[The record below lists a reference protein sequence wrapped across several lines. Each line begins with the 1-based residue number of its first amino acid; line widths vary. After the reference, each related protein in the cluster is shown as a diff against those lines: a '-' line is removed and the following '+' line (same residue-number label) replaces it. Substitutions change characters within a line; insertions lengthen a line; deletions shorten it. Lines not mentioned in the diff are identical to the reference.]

1 MGVHGGS
8 VPAMTDAP
16 DRSAPADNLPQRF
29 DAVVVGGGHNGL
41 VAAAYLARAGRSVLV
56 LERLDHVGG
65 AAVSEHTFGGVP
77 ALLSRYSYLVSLM
90 PRQIIH
96 ELQLPVRLARRR
108 YSSYTPVP
116 GDPRRGLLVDT
127 QDDESTARS
136 FAEVTG
142 STSESLA
149 WQRFYEMTG
158 RVARAVFPTM
168 TEPLR
173 SESQMRALVGDDEA
187 WEALV
192 HAPLGELLSRT
203 FRDDTVRGVALT
215 DGLIGTFA
223 SADSPTLQQNRCFM
237 YHVIGGGTG
246 DWDVPIGGM
255 GAVTDALASAA
266 SSAGARI
273 VTGALV
279 TTVDPG
285 GAVTWTDG
293 RGRTHT
299 TAATHVL
306 AGCAPTTLA
315 ALLGEPAALPGEEGY
330 PEGAQLKVNMVLR
343 RLPRLLDPDVD
354 PAAAFGG
361 TFHINEGYRQLQ
373 AAYDEAL
380 GDRQPSL
387 PPCEIYCHSL
397 SDPSIL
403 GPELQAAGAHTLTLF
418 GLHMPARLFRADNEG
433 ARAVAL
439 NATLRSL
446 DSVLGEPIEDC
457 LWTAPDG
464 TPCLEVR
471 TPVDLEESVGLP
483 GGNIFHRDLAWPW
496 AQDEADVGRWG
507 VETEHPRVLL
517 CGAGA
522 RRGGGVSGIP
532 GRAAAMAVLGR

>member
-1 MGVHGGS
+1 MAASSGGTAS
-8 VPAMTDAP
+8 SD
-16 DRSAPADNLPQRF
+16 DLPQRF
-29 DAVVVGGGHNGL
+29 DVIVVGGGHNGL

-65 AAVSEHTFGGVP
+65 AAVSQQTFPGVP
-77 ALLSRYSYLVSLM
+77 ANLSRYSYLVSLL
-90 PRQIIH
+90 PRQIID
-96 ELQLPVRLARRR
+96 ELELPIRLVRRR

-116 GDPRRGLLVDT
+116 GDPKRGLLVDT
-127 QDDESTARS
+127 RDDETTARS
-136 FAEVTG
+136 FAAVTG
-142 STSESLA
+142 STSDALA
-149 WQRFYEMTG
+149 WQRFYAMTG

-173 SESQMRALVGDDEA
+173 SESQMRAVVGDDEA
-187 WEALV
+187 WSALV
-192 HAPLGELLSRT
+192 SEPLGELIEET
-203 FRDDTVRGVALT
+203 FTDDTVRGVALT

-223 SADSPTLQQNRCFM
+223 SAGSPTLQQNRCFL

-246 DWDVPIGGM
+246 DWDVPVGGM
-255 GAVTDALASAA
+255 GAVTGAIASAA

-273 VTGALV
+273 VTRALV
-279 TTVDPG
+279 TAVDPEG
-285 GAVTWTDG
+285 TVAWTDG
-293 RGRTHT
+293 HGDERTAV
-299 TAATHVL
+299 AAHVL
-306 AGCAPTTLA
+306 AGCAPTTLT
-315 ALLGEPAALPGEEGY
+315 ALLGEPAPAPADVGY
-330 PEGAQLKVNMVLR
+330 PEGAQLKINMVLR
-343 RLPRLLDPDVD
+343 RLPRLLEPDVD

-361 TFHINEGYRQLQ
+361 TFHINEGYRQLH
-373 AAYDEAL
+373 AAYDDASAGRL
-380 GDRQPSL
+380 PSL

-433 ARAVAL
+433 ARAAAL
-439 NATLRSL
+439 SATLRSL

-457 LWTAPDG
+457 LWAAPDG
-464 TPCLEVR
+464 SACLEAR
-471 TPVDLEESVGLP
+471 TPLDLEESVGLP

-507 VETEHPRVLL
+507 VETDHPRVLL

-532 GRAAAMAVLGR
+532 GRAAAMAVLGSQPRQQ